1 MRHRLRVVAD
11 RYEFRI
17 KGRVGETV
25 AASFDQFDT
34 EIEPAITVM
43 RGPVRDQAELH
54 ALLERIQGLGLELV
68 EIRQVARSD

>member
-1 MRHRLRVVAD
+1 MRNRAGVVAD

-68 EIRQVARSD
+68 EIRQVARE

>member
-1 MRHRLRVVAD
+1 MRHRLLVLAD

-68 EIRQVARSD
+68 EIRQVARE

>member
-1 MRHRLRVVAD
+1 MRHCVRVVAD

-34 EIEPAITVM
+34 EIEPA
-43 RGPVRDQAELH
+43 
-54 ALLERIQGLGLELV
+54 LLERIQGLGLELV
-68 EIRQVARSD
+68 EIRQVTRE

>member
-1 MRHRLRVVAD
+1 MRHCVRVVAD

-68 EIRQVARSD
+68 EIRQVTRE

>member
-1 MRHRLRVVAD
+1 MRNRARVVAD

-25 AASFDQFDT
+25 AASFDEFDT

-68 EIRQVARSD
+68 EIRQVTRE